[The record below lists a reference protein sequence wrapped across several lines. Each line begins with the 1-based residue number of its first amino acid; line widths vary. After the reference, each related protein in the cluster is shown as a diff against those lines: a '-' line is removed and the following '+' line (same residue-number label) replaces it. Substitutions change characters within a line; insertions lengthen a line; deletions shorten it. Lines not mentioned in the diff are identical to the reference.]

1 MKKAEI
7 RTVLGALKQI
17 RMPKIEDKELR
28 NAIINNHFA
37 IFKTAK
43 AVDADIEALRSSH
56 LAPYED
62 ELREVDEL
70 QRRLQTEPENSA
82 SLVKEINSHTE
93 LQKAVDEFNK
103 AYETLMAEEVEVT
116 PIDSD
121 KFIEEYQK
129 QDYDMSVVEALWPMF
144 K

>member
-7 RTVLGALKQI
+7 RAVLGALKQI

-28 NAIINNHFA
+28 NAIIANHFDL
-37 IFKTAK
+37 FKIAK
-43 AVDADIEALRSSH
+43 AVDADIEALRASL

-62 ELREVDEL
+62 ELREVDAL
-70 QRRLQTEPENSA
+70 QSRLHAEPENREI
-82 SLVKEINSHTE
+82 LVAEINSHTE

-103 AYETLMAEEVEVT
+103 AYEEMMGEEIELK
-116 PIDSD
+116 PIDAE
-121 KFIEEYQK
+121 KFVEEYQK
-129 QDYDMSVVEALWPMF
+129 QDYDMTVVEALWPMF

>member
-7 RTVLGALKQI
+7 RAVLGALKQI

-28 NAIINNHFA
+28 NAIIGNHFT

-70 QRRLQTEPENSA
+70 QRRLQTEPENRDA
-82 SLVKEINSHTE
+82 LVAEINSHTE

-103 AYETLMAEEVEVT
+103 AYEEMMGEEIELK
-116 PIDSD
+116 PIDAG
-121 KFIEEYQK
+121 KFVEEYQK
-129 QDYDMSVVEALWPMF
+129 QDYDMTVVEALWPMF